1 MEMFMIT
8 KVVAVV
14 VLAQDQHRRVHMR
27 PVKLMYLVKLTNRL
41 IVKLH
46 SISVGMVKLYQMLVD
61 VLIKQ

>member
-8 KVVAVV
+8 KVVAVA
-14 VLAQDQHRRVHMR
+14 VLAQDQHRLVHMC
-27 PVKLMYLVKLTNRL
+27 PVKLMYPVKLTNRL

-46 SISVGMVKLYQMLVD
+46 NISVGMVKLYQMPVD